1 MANKI
6 LEDLV
11 TEDLVTDR
19 DEPDPQ
25 VGGGG
30 RVIKELTW
38 TEMLK
43 NYPNSSVH
51 TEDLYDKIGGGLP
64 ELLRKNPIAWENSC
78 AIRMSRALNYSGKK
92 LGNAPSRG
100 GNIVGD
106 DGYNY
111 WIRVRDLQKYLVD
124 NLPKPNVD
132 KAGAIDI
139 VNEFKNKSGI
149 IVFDVSGW
157 GNATGH
163 FTLWDG
169 SHLIYPGD
177 LSHDDPGSQYYYF
190 HMNYVQN
197 SKTIKTTR
205 IRLWQLR

>member
-25 VGGGG
+25 GGGGG

-43 NYPNSSVH
+43 NYPNSSIH
-51 TEDLYDKIGGGLP
+51 TVDLYDKIGGGLP

-139 VNEFKNKSGI
+139 VNEFKNKRGI

-177 LSHDDPGSQYYYF
+177 RSHDDPGKIGRA
-190 HMNYVQN
+190 HV
-197 SKTIKTTR
+197 
-205 IRLWQLR
+205 